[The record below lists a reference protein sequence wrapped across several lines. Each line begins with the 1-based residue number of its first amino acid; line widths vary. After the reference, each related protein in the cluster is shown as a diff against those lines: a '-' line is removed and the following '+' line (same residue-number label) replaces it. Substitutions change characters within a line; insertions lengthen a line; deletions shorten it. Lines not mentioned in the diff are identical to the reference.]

1 MGSPAAVYRRM
12 IDHPPSSLS
21 SWTVLLLLWPLA
33 QLYRLVMATRA
44 ALYRSGLRP
53 VHRAAIPVISVGNL
67 TVGGTGKTPVVD
79 ILVKRL
85 LARGRRV
92 AVVSRGYGGTYAG
105 AVGVVAAGDG
115 RLLLDAQAA
124 GDEPCLLARRNPNL
138 LVFVARQRVCGVRAA
153 AAAGADVVVLDDGFQ
168 HWAVH
173 RDLDIVLLD
182 SRAPFGNGQLLPAGP
197 LREAPAALQRAG
209 LVVMT
214 HAGTART
221 PELPFA
227 GPLVHCRH
235 RLADTL
241 LTLDGEERPW
251 SFLAERPVV
260 AFAGIARPDDF
271 FAALQARGVALT
283 DTLALNDHQDY
294 AAEQLNRLIQM
305 CDNKKLLVTTEKD
318 AVKLRAAS
326 FPCPCLVVPLV
337 LEFDEAEELDRILE
351 RVLRVRREE

>member
-1 MGSPAAVYRRM
+1 MGSPASAYRRM
-12 IDHPPSSLS
+12 IDRPPSNVS
-21 SWTVLLLLWPLA
+21 SWAVLLLLWPLA
-33 QLYRLVMATRA
+33 QLYRLVIAIRA

-53 VHRAAIPVISVGNL
+53 VQRIGIPVISVGNL

-79 ILVKRL
+79 ALVKRL

-105 AVGVVAAGDG
+105 EVGVVATGDG
-115 RLLLDAQAA
+115 RLRMTAREA
-124 GDEPCLLARRNPNL
+124 GDEPCLLARRNPAL
-138 LVFVARQRVCGVRAA
+138 QVYVARARYRGVRAA
-153 AAAGADVVVLDDGFQ
+153 ELAGAQVVVLDDGFQ
-168 HWAVH
+168 HLAVH

-182 SRAPFGNGQLLPAGP
+182 SRSPFGNGQLLPAGP
-197 LREAPAALQRAG
+197 LREVPAALQRAG

-214 HAGTART
+214 HAGTAPS
-221 PELPFA
+221 PELPLV

-251 SFLAERPVV
+251 SILTERPVV

-271 FAALQARGVALT
+271 FAALRARGVVLA

-305 CDNKKLLVTTEKD
+305 CDNEKLLVTTEKD

-326 FPCPCLVVPLV
+326 FPCPCLVAPLV
-337 LEFDEAEELDRILE
+337 LEFDEAGALDEALE
-351 RVLRVRREE
+351 RVLRVRGKG